1 MNGRDLARHLH
12 ECLGY
17 PLLDLDGGRP
27 CVLHLDEGLV
37 LELRFVAELP
47 ALCLAVRLHR
57 LTPFSR
63 AEALVR
69 LMSANLYMADS
80 GLPHYGL
87 APRDDTLYLCHTRVL
102 ADEDFDAAVQAVETV
117 LAGAR
122 QAQQLLLREQIV
134 SP

>member
-1 MNGRDLARHLH
+1 MNGHELSRHLH
-12 ECLGY
+12 ERLGY
-17 PLLDLDGGRP
+17 PLLDMEGGQP
-27 CVLHLDEGLV
+27 CVLHLHEGLV

-57 LTPFSR
+57 LTAFSR

-69 LMSANLYMADS
+69 LMSANLYMADT

-87 APRDDTLYLCHTRVL
+87 APRDDMLYLCHTRML
-102 ADEDFDAAVQAVETV
+102 ADRDFDAAVQAVETV

-122 QAQQLLLREQIV
+122 EAQQLLLREQVV